1 MFIPFQNGY
10 SISVVPSTCKPYFST
25 EFQQDLISTQYSTAF
40 NGSTVRL
47 EGIDIHDNGHVSLS
61 CSHLDFYSFLTSN
74 LLVTPIE
81 ITSDTFENYLSCFY
95 LANVIAVSVLI
106 YDSKSLLL
114 IKRSDTVS
122 LSPNSVG
129 VSVTGGVTL
138 TDLKSSDCLRSAVQI
153 EVKEELGLS
162 VSFADITVSGLYI
175 SKDKLQPVA
184 VCFVEVS
191 DLNSLRLYGA
201 DTKFEVQ
208 SFDTISF
215 KSLSKLDLTSSTDTT
230 RFHLRYFTFKILDKI
245 RFNHFKP

>member
-1 MFIPFQNGY
+1 MFISFQKGY
-10 SISVVPSTCKPYFST
+10 SISVVPSTFTSYFST
-25 EFQQDLISTQYSTAF
+25 EFQKDYISSNYPTAF

-47 EGIDIHDNGHVSLS
+47 ENLVQHENGFVSLS

-81 ITSDTFENYLSCFY
+81 TNSDTLGNYLSCPY
-95 LANVIAVSVLI
+95 LANVIAVSVLV
-106 YDSKSLLL
+106 YDSKSVLLT
-114 IKRSDTVS
+114 KRSSTVS
-122 LSPNSVG
+122 LNPNSVG
-129 VSVTGGVTL
+129 VSATGGVTL
-138 TDLKSSDCLRSAVQI
+138 TDLKSSDCLRSAVQT
-153 EVKEELGLS
+153 EVQEELGLFI
-162 VSFADITVSGLYI
+162 SFTDITVSGLYI

-230 RFHLRYFTFKILDKI
+230 SFHLRYFTFKILDKI